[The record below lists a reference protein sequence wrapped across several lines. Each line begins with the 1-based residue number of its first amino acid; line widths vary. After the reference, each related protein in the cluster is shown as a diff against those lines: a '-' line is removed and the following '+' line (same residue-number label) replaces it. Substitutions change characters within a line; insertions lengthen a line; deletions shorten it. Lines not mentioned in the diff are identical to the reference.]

1 MNTATHDFHPGNPVR
16 TRNREFSHPPAR
28 YTMRF
33 TSQLLRPLLRPLLR
47 VIALAASVGAVN
59 AQTPWNAETGVVLVG
74 KVVTMNDAGDVLP
87 NARVWLSG
95 GKIRAIARAGEALPD
110 GAKHAPVVDSKGVI
124 YPGIIDLHNHPEYAI
139 YPLMPI
145 NRKYRDRYEW
155 RWYDDV
161 YNKRITYP
169 QEVLTRPHYLD
180 LGMEIGRYGE
190 YKALA
195 GGTTS
200 LQGGRVNLAYSKEEC
215 LVRNIENSPVE
226 SRVASSRVDIGRSSK
241 EWTAMQVERS
251 TGPLVVHLA
260 EGSSPR
266 MATEFFAV
274 KDSDLLG
281 PELIAIHGVG
291 LTPPQLLEM
300 AAVGAKLVWSP
311 LSNFML
317 YGKTANVEVAKR
329 AGLSISLAP
338 DWAPSGSKS
347 SLGELKVADLVNKH
361 ALKGLFTDRDLVQMV
376 TRKPAAAMGWSQ
388 RLGQIA
394 EGYLADMLVVDDRDA
409 NPYRN
414 LINAIE
420 DNIQLVAVRGEPL
433 YGDTAL
439 LVQARGTADDTEV
452 TAHFNTGKRT
462 ARTKAMV
469 PNCPGTGLAAL
480 SVTETKARIQQGLK
494 FEAAHL
500 ATKLTPEQVAKDFST
515 CGITESV
522 DATKVTTADAK
533 RLMACRFG
541 LPFEATRLSPLTTN
555 EDPEFMSRL
564 MRNPNLPKY
573 LRHLPAYYR
582 Q

>member
-1 MNTATHDFHPGNPVR
+1 MRTATPLVCHVLQQL
-16 TRNREFSHPPAR
+16 
-28 YTMRF
+28 MR
-33 TSQLLRPLLRPLLR
+33 
-47 VIALAASVGAVN
+47 LAVLACVAGTAS
-59 AQTPWNAETGVVLVG
+59 AQAPWNADTGVVLVG
-74 KVVTMNDAGDVLP
+74 KVVTLNDAGDVLP
-87 NARVWLSG
+87 HARVWLAG
-95 GKIRAIARAGEALPD
+95 GKIMAIARDGEALPD
-110 GAKHAPVVDSKGVI
+110 AARDAPVVDSKGVI

-145 NRKYRDRYEW
+145 GRKYRDRYEW

-169 QEVLTRPHYLD
+169 QEVLTRPYYLD

-200 LQGGRVNLAYSKEEC
+200 LQGGRTNLAYSKEEC

-226 SRVASSRVDIGRSSK
+226 SRVAASRVDIGRSAK
-241 EWTAMQVERS
+241 EWAAMQTERS
-251 TGPLVVHLA
+251 KGPLVVHLA
-260 EGSSPR
+260 EGPSPR
-266 MATEFFAV
+266 MATEFNAI
-274 KDSDLLG
+274 KDSNLLG

-291 LTPPQLLEM
+291 LTEPQLVEM
-300 AAVGAKLVWSP
+300 AGVGAKLVWSP

-317 YGKTANVEVAKR
+317 YGKTANVEAAKR

-361 ALKGLFTDRDLVQMV
+361 ALHGLFSDRDLVEMV

-394 EGYLADMLVVDDRDA
+394 EGYLADVLVVDDRHAD
-409 NPYRN
+409 PYRN
-414 LINAIE
+414 LINTIE

-433 YGDTAL
+433 YGDKAL
-439 LVQARGTADDTEV
+439 LQLARGTADDSET
-452 TAHFNTGKRT
+452 TATFNKGKRS
-462 ARTKAMV
+462 KAMT
-469 PNCPGTGLAAL
+469 PNCPGTALAPL
-480 SVTETKARIQQGLK
+480 SVAETRSRIQQGLK
-494 FEAAHL
+494 FDAAQL
-500 ATKLTPEQVAKDFST
+500 AAKLTPEQLAKDFAQCSLPAPT
-515 CGITESV
+515 GA
-522 DATKVTTADAK
+522 ATPAEAK
-533 RLMACRFG
+533 RLLACRFG
-541 LPFEATRLSPLTTN
+541 LPFEKTRLSPLTTN
-555 EDPEFMSRL
+555 EDPAFFSQL

-573 LRHLPAYYR
+573 LRALPAYYR

>member
-1 MNTATHDFHPGNPVR
+1 MTPQPIRQIVVVMMALIICPFH
-16 TRNREFSHPPAR
+16 SAKD
-28 YTMRF
+28 TMQRISPF
-33 TSQLLRPLLRPLLR
+33 LRPLIRFMA
-47 VIALAASVGAVN
+47 VAAWAGAVS
-59 AQTPWNAETGVVLVG
+59 AQTPWNAEIGVVLVG
-74 KVVTMNDAGDVLP
+74 KVVTMNDAGDVVP

-95 GKIRAIARAGEALPD
+95 GKIKAIARAGETLPE
-110 GAKHAPVVDSKGVI
+110 GAKDAPVVDSRGAI

-200 LQGGRVNLAYSKEEC
+200 LQGGRTNLAYSKEEC

-226 SRVASSRVDIGRSSK
+226 SRLASSRVDIGRSAK
-241 EWTAMQVERS
+241 EWTAMQLERS
-251 TGPLVVHLA
+251 KGPLVVHLA
-260 EGSSPR
+260 EGPSTR
-266 MATEFFAV
+266 MASEFFAI
-274 KDSDLLG
+274 KDSNLLG

-300 AAVGAKLVWSP
+300 AGVGAKLVWSP

-361 ALKGLFTDRDLVQMV
+361 ALKGLFTDRDLVEMV
-376 TRKPAAAMGWSQ
+376 TRNPAAAMGWAQ
-388 RLGQIA
+388 RLGRIS
-394 EGYLADMLVVDDRDA
+394 EGFLGDVLVVDDRDED
-409 NPYRN
+409 PYRN

-420 DNIQLVAVRGEPL
+420 ENIQLVFVRGEPL

-439 LVQARGTADDTEV
+439 LTLARGTASDIET
-452 TAHFNTGKRT
+452 TASFNKGKRGE
-462 ARTKAMV
+462 RTKAIT
-469 PNCPGTGLAAL
+469 PNCPGTELAPL
-480 SVTETKARIQQGLK
+480 SVAETKARIQQGLK
-494 FEAAHL
+494 FDAIQFAA
-500 ATKLTPEQVAKDFST
+500 KLTPEQVAKDFAQCS
-515 CGITESV
+515 INESV
-522 DATKVTTADAK
+522 DATKVSAADAK
-533 RLMACRFG
+533 RVLACRFG
-541 LPFEATRLSPLTTN
+541 LPFEKTRLSPLTTN

-573 LRHLPAYYR
+573 LRGLPAYYR
-582 Q
+582 R